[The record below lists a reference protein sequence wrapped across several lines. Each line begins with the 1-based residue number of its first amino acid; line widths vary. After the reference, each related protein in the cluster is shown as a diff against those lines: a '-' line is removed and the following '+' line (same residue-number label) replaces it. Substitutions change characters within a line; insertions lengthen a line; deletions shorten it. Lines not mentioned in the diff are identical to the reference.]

1 MSIYMQLKYKT
12 KFRDKEILKEALNKA
27 QVRFIEQ
34 YDELICNITFYELH
48 FRKNTDNI
56 YEIQTTGYDDWK
68 SDIKEFRNK
77 IEKHYEQIMRE
88 KEKERLQKQI
98 CEDIKAQV
106 IKNSSMNL
114 EQEEVLED
122 NSILLTIS
130 I

>member
-1 MSIYMQLKYKT
+1 MQLKYKT

-48 FRKNTDNI
+48 FRKNTDNV
-56 YEIQTTGYDDWK
+56 YEIKTMGYNDWK

-77 IEKHYEQIMRE
+77 IEKHYEQIMQE
-88 KEKERLQKQI
+88 KEKERIQKQI